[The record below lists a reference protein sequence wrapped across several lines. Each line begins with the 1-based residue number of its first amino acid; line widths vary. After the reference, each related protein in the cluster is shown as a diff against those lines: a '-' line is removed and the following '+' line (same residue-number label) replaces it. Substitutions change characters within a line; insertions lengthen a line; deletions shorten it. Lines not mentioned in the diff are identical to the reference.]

1 MGQTLLGSAG
11 YHEQTERQ
19 VPTITEST
27 LCSGGQT
34 LNQLMRMS
42 KSVADSVPSVVKESR
57 GAQGGHLPGHQPALQ
72 PQGGSQA
79 EVPQPLAGRYPVKG
93 KGGGQGGGAEAGSRQ
108 TARCILGK
116 GNCRCPGFGLQ

>member
-93 KGGGQGGGAEAGSRQ
+93 KGGGGGETGSRQ